1 MTSLAELRLHLR
13 DEHSRTGQ
21 AINRFKHRATT
32 YSTPSLRQQS
42 DSVASPTTGDP
53 QCQVPPE
60 SFDAQIDEEPDTN
73 TNEARDESSAE
84 PTITDIIGQLISNS
98 DDAELDEEF
107 LPLIEKL
114 KIKELFEFSNDHW
127 LNVMKNVAMRGLQ
140 EELELYELVDLDAEG
155 VPNDD
160 PELDSM
166 TAAVMLQT

>member
-1 MTSLAELRLHLR
+1 M
-13 DEHSRTGQ
+13 
-21 AINRFKHRATT
+21 
-32 YSTPSLRQQS
+32 
-42 DSVASPTTGDP
+42 
-53 QCQVPPE
+53 

-73 TNEARDESSAE
+73 TNEARDESGAE
-84 PTITDIIGQLISNS
+84 PTITEIIGRLISNS

-107 LPLIEKL
+107 LPSIEKL

-127 LNVMKNVAMRGLQ
+127 LNVTKNVAMRGLQ

-166 TAAVMLQT
+166 TAAVVLQT